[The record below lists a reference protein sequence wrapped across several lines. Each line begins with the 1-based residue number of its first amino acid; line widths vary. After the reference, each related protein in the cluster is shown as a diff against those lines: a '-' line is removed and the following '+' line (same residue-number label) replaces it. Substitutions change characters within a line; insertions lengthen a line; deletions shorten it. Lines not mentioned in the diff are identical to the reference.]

1 MAGREV
7 IAPAADAV
15 ADRLAEGRAVL
26 DAEQAAAGEDAPYG
40 LLGGALGHSWSPR
53 IHRALGSVPYA
64 LHALPDPAD
73 AADLVRNGSWRGL
86 NVTIPHKRLAA
97 EAADVRTPFV
107 EAHGAANTLVR
118 LDDGRILADN
128 TDVWGFDFLL
138 DGFLRRHMGAD
149 ASWLRG
155 RKAVVLGTG
164 GASEAVRFV
173 LSEAGAEVA
182 RISRS
187 GGPGQG
193 YGTLVEDHGD
203 AALLVNTTPVGMYP
217 ACPASPLPAGALGA
231 MRGLRGVVDVVYNPL
246 RTGLVLDARDA
257 GIPAEGG
264 LAMLVAQALRSSEL
278 WQGVEL
284 DRDLVGRI
292 VGELE
297 RESMNVF
304 FIGMPG
310 CGKTGAARRLARM
323 AQRPFVDLDDAF
335 EMEYGETP
343 AACISRDGEAA
354 FRDRETAV
362 LAAHGAKTGL
372 VVACGGGLV
381 TRPVNRRLM
390 EQNGTVVMLDRPL
403 DQLSRND
410 RPLTA
415 SRGVEALAAER
426 MPLYRE
432 WADIEVRCT
441 GSAEGDAVLVR
452 SLLGL

>member
-64 LHALPDPAD
+64 LHVLPDPAD

-257 GIPAEGG
+257 SIPAEGG

-284 DRDLVGRI
+284 DRSLVGRI

-372 VVACGGGLV
+372 VVACGGGVV

-415 SRGVEALAAER
+415 SKGVEALAAER